1 MEDSV
6 MLQILDIAS
15 YDEATDMVTFDL
27 ENVTEKEANL
37 IIEQGIIYL
46 LMKHTTGLQD
56 DDEIMSRLLASKDE

>member
-1 MEDSV
+1 

-15 YDEATDMVTFDL
+15 YDEETDMVTFDL
-27 ENVTEKEANL
+27 ENVTDEEANL

-56 DDEIMSRLLASKDE
+56 DSEIMSRLLASKDE

>member
-1 MEDSV
+1 

-15 YDEATDMVTFDL
+15 YDDETNVVTFDL
-27 ENVTEKEANL
+27 QNVNEEEANT

-56 DDEIMSRLLASKDE
+56 DAEIMNRLLASKDE

>member
-1 MEDSV
+1 
-6 MLQILDIAS
+6 MLQILNIAA

-27 ENVTEKEANL
+27 ENVTDEEANL

-56 DDEIMSRLLASKDE
+56 DNEIMSRLLASKDE